1 MISYPQES
9 FQIGAS
15 AKATPLMPPPSLLG
29 PCAPRIRA
37 PFQVS
42 SMLQCGPL
50 QPPARPALAALRSGE
65 DSIAAPV
72 HERSQVLSLS
82 HQFHRIQSNNFVCLP
97 APGFQRPAPSSFTA
111 PSSVTDG
118 TVSQGLQQE
127 SMESVRIASKKFSH
141 MQHGSASIPAEPH
154 ISRVKLAATSS
165 VVIKL
170 WVNFELAFAPYSL
183 TLQQMQSSLNCEE
196 HRNRFLNQFAATTL
210 IRYMTAALQFFRL
223 CQELHLDFSSLS
235 AWNIADVLTAGSMAR
250 RSDGSGPKTSIKA
263 MRWCHRQLQISL
275 FQEVFNPLISS
286 FDKQK
291 FPTDRRE
298 SLPMPLYVVMR
309 WERRILQSYSTIQE
323 IVILGGLLCLLWSG
337 LRFGDIQRS
346 HLATW
351 QLDGSAL
358 RGLTW
363 RSKTSNSA
371 TPFGICVS
379 GLLSK
384 GTLAWI
390 HRYLQTL
397 DELSAH

>member
-1 MISYPQES
+1 MSESDEYLDEWDVISYPQES

-29 PCAPRIRA
+29 PCPS
-37 PFQVS
+37 V
-42 SMLQCGPL
+42 
-50 QPPARPALAALRSGE
+50 
-65 DSIAAPV
+65 
-72 HERSQVLSLS
+72 S

-235 AWNIADVLTAGSMAR
+235 AWNIADVLIAGSMAR
-250 RSDGSGPKTSIKA
+250 RSDGSGPKTSIAIKA

-291 FPTDRRE
+291 FPRNSHSWWTTVFIME
-298 SLPMPLYVVMR
+298 WSPLWRYPTVASGDLAVGR
-309 WERRILQSYSTIQE
+309 LSTQRFNMAFENLKLSHTIWN
-323 IVILGGLLCLLWSG
+323 LCFWLAVK
-337 LRFGDIQRS
+337 RDIGMDS
-346 HLATW
+346 SIFANV
-351 QLDGSAL
+351 G
-358 RGLTW
+358 
-363 RSKTSNSA
+363 
-371 TPFGICVS
+371 
-379 GLLSK
+379 
-384 GTLAWI
+384 
-390 HRYLQTL
+390 
-397 DELSAH
+397 